1 MDVFNKCIEINEFI
15 NIYDELSARNELIK
29 LLAFLEKN
37 EEPYNPLINNL
48 IRQVGLYPYLDL
60 DTSSWQDRFAYESF
74 KVDVG

>member
-60 DTSSWQDRFAYESF
+60 GKMRLSL
-74 KVDVG
+74 